1 MNFEEFIRTLSY
13 KDKENYDRYS
23 VLRGKQSYK
32 IIYECLSKI
41 DNNISYT
48 DVNSFIRYDKKMKD
62 ILYIFLGSLEEY
74 IKNYIFTNYD
84 FKYRTGYDE
93 TPITFYNQLP
103 DIEKKTVCDYEI
115 TELYKRYGLNFKD
128 MVDLLKD
135 HADEHPFDI
144 DKLYMVKELR
154 NDVMHHTPL
163 LFNYKNESTV
173 QITNERIMALI
184 ELLPSHYRECL
195 CEDLNDITTKT
206 MNNTKERFNDFVLKI
221 F

>member
-1 MNFEEFIRTLSY
+1 MNFEEFIRILSY

-23 VLRGKQSYK
+23 ILRGKQSYK

-48 DVNSFIRYDKKMKD
+48 DVNSFVRYDKKMKD

-128 MVDLLKD
+128 MVDLLRD
-135 HADEHPFDI
+135 HAGEHPFDI

-163 LFNYKNESTV
+163 LFNYKSESTV
-173 QITNERIMALI
+173 QVANKRIMALI
-184 ELLPSHYRECL
+184 ELLPGHYKKCL
-195 CEDLNDITTKT
+195 SEDLNDITTT
-206 MNNTKERFNDFVLKI
+206 TKENTRGRFTDLMLKY

>member
-32 IIYECLSKI
+32 IIFECLSKF

-48 DVNSFIRYDKKMKD
+48 DVNSFIRYDKRMKD

-135 HADEHPFDI
+135 HAGEHPFDI

-163 LFNYKNESTV
+163 LFNYKIESTV
-173 QITNERIMALI
+173 QVANERIMALI
-184 ELLPSHYRECL
+184 ELLPGHYKKCL
-195 CEDLNDITTKT
+195 SEDLNDITTT
-206 MNNTKERFNDFVLKI
+206 TKENTRGRFTDLMLKY